1 MWNAKLEEVID
12 QYHPDIIWF
21 DSWLH
26 RIPESNLQRFAAY
39 YLNAAAERDQEVV
52 ITYKQEDMPQ
62 NVGVV
67 DFEKGRMDELTDYTW
82 LTDDTISAGQWTTTG
97 SWSYTEELD
106 IKSTKELLHTLI
118 DIVSKNGNLLLNISP
133 RADGIISSEQQEALL
148 GMGTWLRANG
158 EAIYD
163 TRPFVVYGE
172 GPKRLVSSG
181 HFTQMTGEYN
191 EENIRFTTNGSTIY
205 AIQMG
210 LPDSEKNLLIKSIN
224 TRNLFGAEIANVS
237 VVDSQEVIDW
247 KLTEDGLLVTAPL
260 ITSNKIALCYKI
272 ETIAP
277 RAN

>member
-26 RIPESNLQRFAAY
+26 RIPESNRQRFAAY

-106 IKSTKELLHTLI
+106 IKSTRELLHTLI

-133 RADGIISSEQQEALL
+133 RADGIIPSEQQEALL

-172 GPKRLVSSG
+172 GPKRLASSG

-210 LPDSEKNLLIKSIN
+210 WPDSGKDLLIQSIN
-224 TRNLFGAEIANVS
+224 TKNLSGAEIAKVS

-247 KLTEDGLLVTAPL
+247 ELTEDGLLVTAPFKAL
-260 ITSNKIALCYKI
+260 NKIALCYKI

-277 RAN
+277 SAN

>member
-1 MWNAKLEEVID
+1 
-12 QYHPDIIWF
+12 
-21 DSWLH
+21 
-26 RIPESNLQRFAAY
+26 
-39 YLNAAAERDQEVV
+39 
-52 ITYKQEDMPQ
+52 MPQ

-106 IKSTKELLHTLI
+106 IKSTRELLHTLI

-133 RADGIISSEQQEALL
+133 TADGTIPVAQKEALL
-148 GMGTWLRANG
+148 GMGAWLRANG

-172 GPKRLVSSG
+172 GPKRLASSG
-181 HFTQMTGEYN
+181 HFTQMTGDYN
-191 EENIRFTTNGSTIY
+191 EDNIRFTTNGSTIY

-210 LPDSEKNLLIKSIN
+210 CPISGKNLLIQSIN
-224 TRNLFGAEIANVS
+224 TKNLFGAEIANVS

-247 KLTEDGLLVTAPL
+247 ELTEDGLVVTTPSKV
-260 ITSNKIALCYKI
+260 SNKIALCYKI
-272 ETIAP
+272 ETDAQET
-277 RAN
+277 N